1 MKQEKKKQN
10 YIVSR
15 CILSVLLIAV
25 IGAIVYTAVAM
36 PDAPLIVETSQQESS
51 QPKEQSTVQESSK
64 EESSKTESSVP
75 ESSIEES
82 SKEVSDNSSSDEP
95 SETSEN
101 SKAETETVK
110 INLNQKPTSNSAGM
124 KKYIE
129 SYGFGFDTLYCSQLI
144 VVDTQ
149 GSNAQIYCFQ
159 KSSDGYWFNIV
170 KEGEP
175 LTDKAFV
182 SKDGISYNINT
193 ENQCTPL
200 GMYALDEVFYT
211 GEKPQT
217 DYNNLLKITNTLYW
231 VTDPNSKF
239 YNQAA
244 VESQKDWN
252 SAIKFSDNADAYEY
266 GVVVG
271 YNTGTVD
278 KTKGA
283 GIFMQC
289 GTEPTNGSIAMPT
302 ETMKTIVEWLTSS
315 TSAFV
320 LIL

>member
-1 MKQEKKKQN
+1 MKNKKKT

-15 CILSVLLIAV
+15 CILSVLLVTV
-25 IGAIVYTAVAM
+25 IGAITYTAIAM
-36 PDAPLIVETSQQESS
+36 PDAPLFDETSKNSQPQESS
-51 QPKEQSTVQESSK
+51 TVQQ
-64 EESSKTESSVP
+64 SSKTETSEKETSESESSVPESNAEESSVP
-75 ESSIEES
+75 ESSVEE
-82 SKEVSDNSSSDEP
+82 N
-95 SETSEN
+95 SEN
-101 SKAETETVK
+101 SKVETDTVK

-149 GSNAQIYCFQ
+149 DSNAQVYCFQ
-159 KSSDGYWFNIV
+159 KSDNNYWFNIV
-170 KEGEP
+170 KEGVP

-182 SKDGISYNINT
+182 GKGGISYNINAQ
-193 ENQCTPL
+193 NQCTPL
-200 GMYALDEVFYT
+200 GMYALNEVFYI

-217 DYNNLLKITNTLYW
+217 DYNDLLKITDTLYW

-239 YNQAA
+239 YNQSAI
-244 VESQKDWN
+244 ESQKDWT
-252 SAIKFSDNADAYEY
+252 SAIKFSDNAEAYEY

-278 KTKGA
+278 RTKGA

-289 GTEPTNGSIAMPT
+289 GTEPTDGSIALPT
-302 ETMKTIVEWLTSS
+302 NAMKTIVEWLDS
-315 TSAFV
+315 SAFV

>member
-1 MKQEKKKQN
+1 MKQEEKKKN
-10 YIVSR
+10 YVVSR
-15 CILSVLLIAV
+15 CVLGVLLAAV

-36 PDAPLIVETSQQESS
+36 PDAPLFIETSQQKSS
-51 QPKEQSTVQESSK
+51 PSEEQSTVQENSD
-64 EESSKTESSVP
+64 EESSKMESSVP
-75 ESSIEES
+75 ESSTEES
-82 SKEVSDNSSSDEP
+82 SKEVSDNSSPVESSEISESSD
-95 SETSEN
+95 TG
-101 SKAETETVK
+101 TVK
-110 INLNQKPTSNSAGM
+110 VDLNQKPTSNSAGM

-129 SYGFGFDTLYCSQLI
+129 SYGFGFDNLYCSQLI

-149 GSNAQIYCFQ
+149 GSDAQIYCFQ
-159 KSSDGYWFNIV
+159 KSGDDYWFNIV
-170 KEGEP
+170 KEGIP

-182 SKDGISYNINT
+182 AKDGISYNISA

-211 GEKPQT
+211 DEKPQT
-217 DYNNLLKITNTLYW
+217 DYNNLLKITDTLYW
-231 VTDPNSKF
+231 VTDPDSKF

-252 SAIKFSDNADAYEY
+252 SAIKFSDDADTYKY

-278 KTKGA
+278 KSKGA

-289 GTEPTNGSIAMPT
+289 GTEPTNGSIALPT

-315 TSAFV
+315 TSAFI